1 MNLSINRNKYRK
13 TALVLVTMLW
23 GASLSAAVTPQHTMD
38 SLRQVMSHQKGEKKL
53 NTMEEIYNQSLLVGD
68 FKLQLRCLD
77 EWQAEARR
85 QGNAASEAEA
95 RVDRILDYFNVA
107 IYDSIFHLSHD
118 MMTFCEKHGMVRK
131 KMQAWHML
139 VGAYHFTGQYNKAL
153 REVKLMYEEAH
164 RVGSEYGESMAYFNM
179 GNVYYSMSHI
189 EESAD
194 AFEKSI
200 PLMQKIDPEVLLEMY
215 PYYCDA
221 LESLKRYEKLDSV
234 THQWW
239 QVIENRF
246 AKGDERDREILLAN
260 YFIACAQAKLGKG
273 KLEEGEKYL
282 DEVEKNLPGK
292 KSYEYLFLL
301 FYRAKLRMLQGRY
314 DEALDLNAE
323 RIRMCSVIDDK
334 PTLIPVHK
342 QRAEILMHAGRYKEA
357 ARMYARTLALSDSLN
372 QTNTRTQLNELR
384 TMFKVDELET
394 ANAEH
399 ETRLEEMEIHS
410 VLQRSKFITII
421 TTLAAVTLLIIML
434 IIYYAARRLKKK
446 NCELAQRNNELK
458 VARERAEASLKMK
471 TDFIHQISHEI
482 RTPLNVLSG
491 FSQILTAKT
500 EPLDP
505 DVRRSINHRIAESTG
520 RIVNLVNKMLELS
533 EANSEKIIER
543 EDEVTPAKI
552 AEDAIEQSG
561 VRSFEMTD
569 FECHIDDD
577 VTDLTLQTNLKQAV
591 RTIHFLIGNARKF
604 MQPSGEN
611 LRQGTIRLL
620 VSQSAD
626 KQFVQFA
633 VEDTGI
639 GIPAEEAEHIFD
651 EFVQLNEYYD
661 GAGIGLTVARS
672 IARRLGGDVVLDTS
686 YTAGARFVFTLPK
699 K

>member
-282 DEVEKNLPGK
+282 NEVEKNLPGK

-342 QRAEILMHAGRYKEA
+342 QRADILMRAGRYKEA
-357 ARMYARTLALSDSLN
+357 AMMYARTLELSDSLN
-372 QTNTRTQLNELR
+372 QANTRTQLNELR
-384 TMFKVDELET
+384 TMFKVDELES

-577 VTDLTLQTNLKQAV
+577 VTDLMLQTNLKQAV

-620 VSQSAD
+620 VSQAGD